1 MLYGFA
7 VIFTFS
13 FLLWNMNIIYHVTTQ
28 AEWDTAL
35 LHGQYTAPS
44 LALEGFIHCSAEQQ
58 VAGVLERYY
67 KGQSGLLKLKIE
79 KSKVERPLIFELAG
93 SINEV
98 FPHIHGAINLNA
110 VVEVIEL

>member
-1 MLYGFA
+1 MESDF
-7 VIFTFS
+7 V
-13 FLLWNMNIIYHVTTQ
+13 YHITTQ
-28 AEWDTAL
+28 KLWEEAQKIGHFDSDTL
-35 LHGQYTAPS
+35 VS
-44 LALEGFIHCSAEQQ
+44 EGFIHCSTEAQ

-67 KGQSGLLKLKIE
+67 QGQTGLLKLKIE

-98 FPHIHGAINLNA
+98 FPHIHGALNLDA